1 MARQKRIELVQAAQH
16 GMSATDSMADAGRK
30 VMLGAFLTFLNEE
43 NEFRSGD
50 PVKGVHQM
58 RVATR
63 RMRSALRVLSTYYPK
78 REVRTHRAWLK
89 ATATVL
95 GRARDLDVMIG
106 DLTAFSE
113 KLDEARQAGLAE
125 LIAHFTPQ
133 QEEARV
139 ALVDWLESRNYRR
152 GIKDFTRFLIPE
164 PGKSENEAAETMS
177 ESAAEAT
184 PDLDPHQVR
193 LVIPIIL
200 YQHLG
205 AVRAFDGVIAQA
217 SLEML
222 HALRIEFK
230 RLRYILSFFEP
241 VLGQTAGEFIK
252 EIKQIQDTLGTINDA
267 RVAAQ
272 ALSGLD
278 DLSENAQAVRSEYL
292 AYREEDARERQAH
305 FVEVWEQFNS
315 RSVQRKLSDALLAL
329 R

>member
-1 MARQKRIELVQAAQH
+1 MAHQKRIELVQAAQQQ
-16 GMSATDSMADAGRK
+16 MSATDSMADAGRK
-30 VMLGAFLTFLNEE
+30 VMLGAFLALLNEE
-43 NEFRSGD
+43 NEFHVGD
-50 PVKGVHQM
+50 PVRGVHQM

-63 RMRSALRVLSTYYPK
+63 RMRSALRVLGTYYPK
-78 REVRTHRAWLK
+78 CEVRTHRVWLK
-89 ATATVL
+89 ASAAML
-95 GRARDLDVMIG
+95 GRVRDLDVMIG
-106 DLTAFSE
+106 DLTAFGE
-113 KLDEARQAGLAE
+113 KLDEVRQPGLAE

-133 QEEARV
+133 QEEARA
-139 ALVDWLESRNYRR
+139 ALGNWLESRKYRR

-164 PGKSENEAAETMS
+164 PTKSENDAAES
-177 ESAAEAT
+177 AEAVVAEMA
-184 PDLDPHQVR
+184 PDLDLQQVR

-205 AVRAFDGVIAQA
+205 AVRTFDEMIAQA
-217 SLEML
+217 SPEML

-272 ALSGLD
+272 ALSVLD
-278 DLSENAQAVRSEYL
+278 DLSEDARAVRDEYL
-292 AYREEDARERQAH
+292 AYREEDARERQTH
-305 FVEVWEQFNS
+305 FVEVWQQFNS

>member
-1 MARQKRIELVQAAQH
+1 MAHQKRIELVQAAQQQ
-16 GMSATDSMADAGRK
+16 MSATDSMADAGRK
-30 VMLGAFLTFLNEE
+30 VILGAFLALLNEE
-43 NEFRSGD
+43 NEFHAGD
-50 PVKGVHQM
+50 PVRGVHQM
-58 RVATR
+58 RVAMR
-63 RMRSALRVLSTYYPK
+63 RMRSALRVLGTYYPK
-78 REVRTHRAWLK
+78 REVRNHRAWLK
-89 ATATVL
+89 AGAAML
-95 GRARDLDVMIG
+95 GRVRDLDVMIV
-106 DLTAFSE
+106 DLTAFGD
-113 KLDEARQAGLAE
+113 KLDETRQAGLAE

-133 QEEARV
+133 QEEARA
-139 ALVDWLESRNYRR
+139 ALVDWLESRKYRR

-164 PGKSENEAAETMS
+164 PAKSENEAVEAES
-177 ESAAEAT
+177 ESAAETT
-184 PDLDPHQVR
+184 PDPDPHQVR

-205 AVRAFDGVIAQA
+205 AVRAFDEVIAQA
-217 SLEML
+217 SPEVL

-252 EIKQIQDTLGTINDA
+252 EIKLIQDTLGTINDA

-272 ALSGLD
+272 ALSVLD

-292 AYREEDARERQAH
+292 AYREEDARERRAH

>member
-1 MARQKRIELVQAAQH
+1 MAHQKRIELVQAAQQE
-16 GMSATDSMADAGRK
+16 MSATDNMADAGRK
-30 VMLGAFLTFLNEE
+30 VLLGSFLALLNEE
-43 NEFRSGD
+43 NEFHAGD
-50 PVKGVHQM
+50 PMRGVHQM

-63 RMRSALRVLSTYYPK
+63 RMRSALRVLGTYYPK

-89 ATATVL
+89 ASAAAL
-95 GRARDLDVMIG
+95 GRVRDLDVMIG
-106 DLTAFSE
+106 DLTAFGE
-113 KLDEARQAGLAE
+113 KLDEARQAGLTE

-133 QEEARV
+133 QEEARA
-139 ALVDWLESRNYRR
+139 ALGNWLESRKYRR

-164 PGKSENEAAETMS
+164 PTKSENDAAES
-177 ESAAEAT
+177 AEAVVAEMA
-184 PDLDPHQVR
+184 PDLDLQQVR

-205 AVRAFDGVIAQA
+205 TVRVFDEVIAQA
-217 SLEML
+217 SPELL

-267 RVAAQ
+267 CVAAQ
-272 ALSGLD
+272 ALSVLD
-278 DLSENAQAVRSEYL
+278 DLSEDARAVRDEYL
-292 AYREEDARERQAH
+292 AYREEDARERQTH
-305 FVEVWEQFNS
+305 FVEVWQQFNS